1 MALPQLGSHNFFF
14 LPISAMPLPQLLC
27 HKIFFFLPISV
38 MALPQLGSHNFFF
51 LSISAMSLPQLLC
64 HKIFFLLPISAM
76 ALPQLVCQN
85 FFFFSLQA
93 LHAHPSS
100 RIWHRKLGIPVAE
113 IQHFLSPPFSS
124 SLSYFWLNFGN
135 NNTEIQS
142 LSSKSQISLNSSYN
156 AN

>member
-1 MALPQLGSHNFFF
+1 MIYCKNIVNVTLCFFTLPRFWNYFFF
-14 LPISAMPLPQLLC
+14 SLFSAMPLPQLLQ
-27 HKIFFFLPISV
+27 FFFPYFGNDIATIS
-38 MALPQLGSHNFFF
+38 
-51 LSISAMSLPQLLC
+51 LS
-64 HKIFFLLPISAM
+64 
-76 ALPQLVCQN
+76 N
-85 FFFFSLQA
+85 FFFFFPFHFGHST
-93 LHAHPSS
+93 HTSHPGS
-100 RIWHRKLGIPVAE
+100 RIGQRNFGIHVAK